1 MERDL
6 YKTVLLFTESDRFGD
21 MPMRDRW
28 RLLKRKPKVAYLMG
42 AAWVAGVFGGSRF
55 RHVAISDGDVVV
67 NFEFLRRNYWSHEA
81 YVGSNQILG
90 YVEIESDSKLEL
102 SSLPSLDRSRWM
114 LPLTVL
120 FLLMGI
126 TRGFYQVNNCTISA
140 KQALWGA
147 GIDIPDRSIWCP
159 TKLLLWLMEN
169 GKDFV
174 AGSPSADSDTADRGA
189 GQDEPAGDGGLSCD
203 QC

>member
-1 MERDL
+1 
-6 YKTVLLFTESDRFGD
+6 
-21 MPMRDRW
+21 MPMRSRI
-28 RLLKRKPKVAYLMG
+28 RLLCRKPRLFYLMA

-55 RHVAISDGDVVV
+55 RHVAISDGEVVV

-81 YVGSNQILG
+81 YVESNKILG
-90 YVEIESDSKLEL
+90 YVEIKSEKRLNL
-102 SSLPSLDRSRWM
+102 ATLTAIDRTRWM
-114 LPLTVL
+114 IPLTAL

-147 GIDIPDRSIWCP
+147 GIEVPDRPIWCP

-169 GKDFV
+169 EKDFV
-174 AGSPSADSDTADRGA
+174 AGPPPPHGRETDRGV
-189 GQDEPAGDGGLSCD
+189 GQDESAGDSGFSHD